1 MPDGRSREIMYRA
14 SSPPM
19 LWAMMLTAGG
29 VVAWPSASALGREAA
44 VVCARMSAASL
55 AARSSIEPDGGTVAV
70 MTVQLFAVRACL
82 MPFQYSIV
90 GRSGET
96 LSSEKP
102 NRP

>member
-1 MPDGRSREIMYRA
+1 
-14 SSPPM
+14 M

-29 VVAWPSASALGREAA
+29 EAWPSASWAEGSEAA

-55 AARSSIEPDGGTVAV
+55 AARSSIEPEGGTVAV